1 MTRNDGRRRAAR
13 FALTAGIA
21 TAAAVT
27 GVAGTAQAGTPTAL
41 PTGSIRAAGAGD
53 AIAGSYIVVLK
64 PGSAEAARVT
74 SASQGLVKRY
84 GGKVR
89 TNYLSAFRGFQA
101 TMTAAEARRLAAN
114 PAVDYVEQ
122 DATVRMADTQTSPV
136 WGLDRID
143 QTSLPLSQS
152 YTYRS
157 AATVTAYVLDTGI
170 RTSHAE
176 FGGRASHGWD
186 FIDKDATAQDCNGH
200 GTHVAGTVGGKTY
213 GVAKDVK
220 LVGVRVLDCT
230 GSGSYSAIIA
240 GIDWV
245 TAHAVKPAV
254 VNMSVGG
261 TVSSTLNAAVTKSIA
276 SGVTYAVA
284 AGNDNKNACGFS
296 PASTPTA
303 ITVGATDSA
312 DARASFS
319 NFGSCLDIFAP
330 GVKITAAG
338 HTSDTGTQTM
348 SGTSMATPHVAGAA
362 ALVLGAD
369 PAATPAQVLTALT
382 TRASAGKV
390 TSPGTDSIN
399 KLLNTAWL
407 NTTSTPTT
415 APTTSAPTTAPTTT
429 APTTAPPTTAPTTTA
444 PTTTAPTTTAP
455 TTAPTTT
462 APVTTAPTT
471 TAPTTA
477 PTTTACGPF
486 VMGTDVTIGRYRTAW
501 SSKTISTCTGTA
513 STASTVSVTVAHAY
527 RGSLV
532 VSLISPRGTKYT
544 LKQADSADRT
554 ANLEQTYQINLSG
567 TSRNG
572 TWTLQVK
579 DTYGTTTGILD
590 KWKLSL

>member
-1 MTRNDGRRRAAR
+1 MTRNDGRRRTAR

-27 GVAGTAQAGTPTAL
+27 GVAGTALAGTPTAL
-41 PTGSIRAAGAGD
+41 PTGPIRAAATAD

-64 PGSAEAARVT
+64 PGTAAASQVT
-74 SASQGLVKRY
+74 SASQALVKRY

-89 TNYLSAFRGFQA
+89 TNYLSAVRGFQA
-101 TMTAAEARRLAAN
+101 TMTAAAARRLAAN

-122 DATVRMADTQTSPV
+122 DATVRTADTQSAPT

-143 QTSLPLSQS
+143 QPALPLSKT

-157 AATVTAYVLDTGI
+157 AANVTAYVLDTGI
-170 RTSHAE
+170 RTSHTE

-200 GTHVAGTVGGKTY
+200 GTHVAGTVGGRTY

-240 GIDWV
+240 GVDWV
-245 TAHAVKPAV
+245 TTHAVKPAV
-254 VNMSVGG
+254 ANMSIGG
-261 TVSSTLNAAVTKSIA
+261 TLSSALNAAVSKSIA

-284 AGNDNKNACGFS
+284 AGNENKNACGYS
-296 PASTPTA
+296 PAATANA
-303 ITVGATDSA
+303 ITVGATEST

-330 GVKITAAG
+330 GAKITSAG
-338 HTSDTGTQTM
+338 YSSDTGTQTM
-348 SGTSMATPHVAGAA
+348 SGTSMAAPHVAGAA

-382 TRASAGKV
+382 SKASVDKV
-390 TSPGTDSIN
+390 TSPGTGSGN

-407 NTTSTPTT
+407 NTTAGTPIPTPTT
-415 APTTSAPTTAPTTT
+415 TPTTTAPTSAPTTAPTT
-429 APTTAPPTTAPTTTA
+429 PPTTTPTTPATS
-444 PTTTAPTTTAP
+444 
-455 TTAPTTT
+455 
-462 APVTTAPTT
+462 APVI
-471 TAPTTA
+471 
-477 PTTTACGPF
+477 ACGPF
-486 VMGTDVTIGRYRTAW
+486 TMGTDVRISKYGTAW
-501 SSKTISTCTGTA
+501 SSVGISGCTGTA
-513 STASTVSVTVAHAY
+513 SATSSVTVTVAHGF

-532 VSLISPRGTKYT
+532 VSLVSPRGTKYT
-544 LKQADSADRT
+544 LKQADKADT
-554 ANLEQTYQINLSG
+554 AANLAQTYPINLSG

-579 DTYGTTTGILD
+579 DTFGTTTGILD
-590 KWKLSL
+590 KWKLTL